1 MIEAIPILAHKKKEK
16 SAIQFTIRISGNRL
30 RFSPGISVET
40 KHWIDSK
47 RWCRENKQ
55 YPDGYL
61 NNLQIKKYKQLIEDT
76 LNEFQE
82 KLINPTQETFKKAI
96 QNKIDELNL
105 TEGGTDLRIQTKRN
119 R

>member
-16 SAIQFTIRISGNRL
+16 STIQFTIRISGNRL

-61 NNLQIKKYKQLIEDT
+61 NNLQIKKHKQLIEDT

-105 TEGGTDLRIQTKRN
+105 NLRIKTERN